1 MSLTKGHLY
10 IKLKTMMIHPVLK
23 EKMQAGIKPV
33 SLTGITRRDVQLPSI
48 ERKVHA
54 VVGMRRVGKTVF
66 LRQIQAEK
74 QQILGVNQ
82 VVYINFEDDR
92 LVELPLSQLD
102 SLLEEYYRTFPKL
115 RGKEVVWWLFDEI
128 HVVTGW
134 ERFVRRILDT
144 EKVEVVV
151 SGSSARLLSR
161 EVHTS
166 LRGRG
171 WETVIHTFSFRE
183 FLRHRNEEPLKPADQ
198 LSPEE
203 RSLVEKRFHE
213 YLEVGGFPE
222 AQNLDLALRVQL
234 LQGYVDTLLFRD
246 VVERYQVTQIAALR
260 WITRHCLRNPGG
272 LLSAL
277 SLYRDLKSQGHAV
290 SKDTVHALLGHLVD
304 SFLIYLIPLSTESE
318 RQRNSNPRKVY
329 PADPAFIQ
337 AFDTSGRAN
346 IGHALE
352 TIIMNE
358 LQRRRAEV
366 GYVKTKEG
374 YEVDFHARFPDRRQ
388 LLIQVCSDLSQPK
401 VLERE
406 LRALESASEQYPQA
420 ERMILVL
427 TREEASQ
434 VSAGTISIKP
444 AYEWLLEEHP

>member
-1 MSLTKGHLY
+1 M
-10 IKLKTMMIHPVLK
+10 
-23 EKMQAGIKPV
+23 
-33 SLTGITRRDVQLPSI
+33 
-48 ERKVHA
+48 
-54 VVGMRRVGKTVF
+54 
-66 LRQIQAEK
+66 
-74 QQILGVNQ
+74 
-82 VVYINFEDDR
+82 
-92 LVELPLSQLD
+92 
-102 SLLEEYYRTFPKL
+102 
-115 RGKEVVWWLFDEI
+115 
-128 HVVTGW
+128 
-134 ERFVRRILDT
+134 
-144 EKVEVVV
+144 
-151 SGSSARLLSR
+151 
-161 EVHTS
+161 
-166 LRGRG
+166 
-171 WETVIHTFSFRE
+171 
-183 FLRHRNEEPLKPADQ
+183 
-198 LSPEE
+198 
-203 RSLVEKRFHE
+203 
-213 YLEVGGFPE
+213 
-222 AQNLDLALRVQL
+222 
-234 LQGYVDTLLFRD
+234 
-246 VVERYQVTQIAALR
+246 
-260 WITRHCLRNPGG
+260 
-272 LLSAL
+272 
-277 SLYRDLKSQGHAV
+277 
-290 SKDTVHALLGHLVD
+290 D

-329 PADPAFIQ
+329 PADPALIQ

-420 ERMILVL
+420 ERIILVL